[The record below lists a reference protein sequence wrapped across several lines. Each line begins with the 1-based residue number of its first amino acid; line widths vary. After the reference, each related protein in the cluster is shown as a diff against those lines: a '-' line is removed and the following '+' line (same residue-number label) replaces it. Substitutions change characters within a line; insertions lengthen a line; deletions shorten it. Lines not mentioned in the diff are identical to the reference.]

1 MTENQDCISVS
12 ENQHCISVSENQD
25 CISVSEN
32 QDCISVTDNQDCI
45 SVTEVLTTWAEFII
59 RDHSQAGGCFS
70 VEWSQIEGTGH
81 YLSSEG
87 GRGGGRGGRGEG
99 DEEVRR

>member
-1 MTENQDCISVS
+1 MT
-12 ENQHCISVSENQD
+12 
-25 CISVSEN
+25 EN

-59 RDHSQAGGCFS
+59 TDHSQAGSCFS
-70 VEWSQIEGTGH
+70 VECSQIEETGH

-87 GRGGGRGGRGEG
+87 GRGWGGGEAG
-99 DEEVRR
+99 VKATRIMDVSK

>member
-1 MTENQDCISVS
+1 MT
-12 ENQHCISVSENQD
+12 ENQHCISVSENQH
-25 CISVSEN
+25 
-32 QDCISVTDNQDCI
+32 CISVTDNQDCI

-59 RDHSQAGGCFS
+59 TDHSQAGSCFS
-70 VEWSQIEGTGH
+70 VEYSQIEGTGH

-99 DEEVRR
+99 DEDYGCVTIKFT